1 LSESLRETIEV
12 SGEFDRLDEQKLII
26 SSAIY
31 EKMKEK
37 ELSVRKLAK
46 NIDGIGSAQISR
58 ILNGKNYNI
67 TTILK
72 ILDYLELELYIK
84 KK

>member
-1 LSESLRETIEV
+1 LSESLRETIVV

>member
-1 LSESLRETIEV
+1 MSESLRETLKV
-12 SGEFDRLDEQKLII
+12 SEEFDRLDEQKLII

-37 ELSVRKLAK
+37 EISIRKLAK
-46 NIDGIGSAQISR
+46 NIDGIGPAQISR

-72 ILDYLELELYIK
+72 ILDYLELELYVK

>member
-1 LSESLRETIEV
+1 LSESLRETIKV